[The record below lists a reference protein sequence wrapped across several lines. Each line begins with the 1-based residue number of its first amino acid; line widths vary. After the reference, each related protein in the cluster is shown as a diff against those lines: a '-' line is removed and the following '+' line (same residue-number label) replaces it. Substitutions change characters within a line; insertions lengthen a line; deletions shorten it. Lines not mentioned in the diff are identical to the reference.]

1 MAGAPAAQSSSSQK
15 PLGAAHGPTSTDGE
29 TRSAASDDE
38 LTDNGCDHPAAV
50 VQRGSSAGGINDG
63 GGGGGAAREGDVAA
77 GPADEIVA
85 PPSPLPADLDPES
98 DESDEWE
105 VVSGGSCDY
114 HHFLELS
121 PVVGRSAWDLAI
133 AAENLSAV
141 QAMVDDGYD
150 VDTRD
155 PFPGRRLFSPLHWAA
170 QHDNM
175 EAAEILIRGGAHAST
190 TDLYGDTPLHISSEE
205 GYFEVSRILVA
216 GGAAVNARNDL
227 QQTPLHL
234 VSSFPDE
241 GAAEATVLLLE
252 AGADEALRDYEGLT
266 AADSINFSVE
276 IPEDAKESEQVLKL
290 IEGASAEKAW
300 KRRRIWMLCR
310 ARLLNQTTS
319 VDTADAGKRMARE
332 GGCPLADAPG
342 AHDDRYCKIVARM
355 VALEEEG
362 IFRTIVGYL

>member
-1 MAGAPAAQSSSSQK
+1 MMKILYVFSDLQGCKTNITFHCTREAAVSHQVRLLQLLNRRAKARDAVRKSVRQESRQNAGKSHPGVGAGRNMAGAPAAQSSSSQK

-234 VSSFPDE
+234 APPKQQSSCSKLVPTKHFVITKASP
-241 GAAEATVLLLE
+241 
-252 AGADEALRDYEGLT
+252 RLT
-266 AADSINFSVE
+266 AS
-276 IPEDAKESEQVLKL
+276 
-290 IEGASAEKAW
+290 
-300 KRRRIWMLCR
+300 
-310 ARLLNQTTS
+310 TS
-319 VDTADAGKRMARE
+319 R
-332 GGCPLADAPG
+332 
-342 AHDDRYCKIVARM
+342 
-355 VALEEEG
+355 
-362 IFRTIVGYL
+362 